1 MKLSKRDLQRIILE
15 EVENYRSK
23 GALKESTQEPEQML
37 QTVEDVESLLKQIY
51 TSPTGEDTERFERVA
66 QLLTVL
72 KTSIS
77 ALGGS
82 GADEGGYSTVPGQR
96 PMQEG
101 GEVQNAAKGAAM
113 ELLDTA
119 KTMEQAPSHEPA
131 SDYAQFVAKQANL
144 IMDMLVQM
152 EDDEAGRH
160 PGGSIGEANEG
171 GEGVHDIMNLPE
183 PEAVESSGNP
193 KEDALRNIV
202 AQGQRAKVDGPMMDL
217 FSASAVVQVLDALS
231 PKNKEHYLGM
241 PPLKMAEI
249 AFKLAK

>member
-1 MKLSKRDLQRIILE
+1 MQLSKQRLQQIILE
-15 EVENYRSK
+15 EVVNHKRISEGDDHSRMI
-23 GALKESTQEPEQML
+23 TQVETIGDTAEEAAGMSDNPEV
-37 QTVEDVESLLKQIY
+37 VERL
-51 TSPTGEDTERFERVA
+51 ERVDQMVTA
-66 QLLTVL
+66 LLQQLQDVTP
-72 KTSIS
+72 
-77 ALGGS
+77 
-82 GADEGGYSTVPGQR
+82 ADSDGYSKVPGTR

-101 GEVQNAAKGAAM
+101 LHYEGLMEIMVDALRNELGSWQPEAKAEAYD
-113 ELLDTA
+113 ELASKGLDLT
-119 KTMEQAPSHEPA
+119 K
-131 SDYAQFVAKQANL
+131 VALNIL
-144 IMDMLVQM
+144 
-152 EDDEAGRH
+152 DDEAGRN

-183 PEAVESSGNP
+183 PDAVEPSGNP

-202 AQGQRAKVDGPMMDL
+202 AQGQRAKVDGQMMDL